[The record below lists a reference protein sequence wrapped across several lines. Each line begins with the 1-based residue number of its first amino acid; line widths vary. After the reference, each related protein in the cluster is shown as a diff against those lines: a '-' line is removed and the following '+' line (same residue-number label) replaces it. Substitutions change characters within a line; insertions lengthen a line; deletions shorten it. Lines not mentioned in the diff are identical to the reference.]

1 MPEDQDVQ
9 PYATIDDID
18 ARHPAELI
26 LLAADENSGIVDD
39 GRVSAALVDA
49 SAEVRAILKARY
61 SSAELGRLDSESLDT
76 LRFYTIDVAL
86 YRIALSFA
94 RSNERIKERYEA
106 AIKRLEAIAAGKGGL
121 SFEGGTGG
129 DDPSLTGPASPNEV
143 IVDVPER
150 MFTRDRLRGL

>member
-1 MPEDQDVQ
+1 MQ

-26 LLAADENSGIVDD
+26 LLAADENTGVVDT
-39 GRVSAALVDA
+39 GRVTAALADA

-61 SSAELGRLDSESLDT
+61 SSPELSRLDAESLDT

-86 YRIALSFA
+86 YRVALSFA

-106 AIKRLEAIAAGKGGL
+106 AIKRLEAIASGKGGL
-121 SFEGGTGG
+121 SFEGGSAG
-129 DDPSLTGPASPNEV
+129 DDPAIGGPTSPNEV
-143 IVDVPER
+143 LVDVPER
-150 MFTRDRLRGL
+150 VFTRDRLRGLS